1 MALKHVFFILAL
13 TCLIMANI
21 TNATSRNDRLNN
33 NMKPDYD
40 LVTRLEASRGPTE
53 CWNPL
58 MKLKSCSNEIV
69 IFFLNSQADIG
80 HDYCRAIDIITRN
93 CWPAMLT
100 SLGFTAKEGN
110 ILRGYCDASSAPSL
124 GGLAMWPDLIQKT
137 KDGGLDAIETY
148 ILWNAHEPQRR

>member
-13 TCLIMANI
+13 ICLIMENI

-33 NMKPDYD
+33 NMKQDYD
-40 LVTRLEASRGPTE
+40 LATRFEDSGSLTE
-53 CWNPL
+53 CWNAL
-58 MKLKSCSNEIV
+58 MELKSCSNEIV

-80 HDYCRAIDIITRN
+80 PDCSRAIDIITRN

-100 SLGFTAKEGN
+100 SLGFTAEEGN

-124 GGLAMWPDLIQKT
+124 GGLAVIYQPRVSKVL
-137 KDGGLDAIETY
+137 A
-148 ILWNAHEPQRR
+148 